1 MRKSKKKKK
10 IIVRIRGLDAWCNCT
25 RSQSTYKYQVLWALP
40 WRQVLQAKSRQVL
53 QAKSSFCNLME
64 VVIDARQLDRVMDVL
79 QHKIKNENKL
89 ISIIP
94 FNNII
99 LLNRPIATSS
109 SQIIE
114 IVNCICVLASQTISE
129 HFFFL

>member
-1 MRKSKKKKK
+1 
-10 IIVRIRGLDAWCNCT
+10 
-25 RSQSTYKYQVLWALP
+25 
-40 WRQVLQAKSRQVL
+40 
-53 QAKSSFCNLME
+53 ME
-64 VVIDARQLDRVMDVL
+64 VVIDAPQLDRVMDVL
-79 QHKIKNENKL
+79 QHKIKNENQL
-89 ISIIP
+89 ISINP

-109 SQIIE
+109 SQITE